1 MDLEPLFHID
11 LPPPVEATAAVP
23 DTIRPRSTKVSL
35 SPYYMM
41 PQKKV
46 ARLLGLTVST
56 LSKRWSEAS
65 HGRVWPFR
73 RVLIIDA
80 EIKKCMKC
88 GEDVDALQRRRKEML
103 APVKISTKVKPSTK
117 RLVKLK

>member
-11 LPPPVEATAAVP
+11 LPPPVEAATTIEP
-23 DTIRPRSTKVSL
+23 IRPKSTSVSL

-103 APVKISTKVKPSTK
+103 APVKISTKVNPPTK
-117 RLVKLK
+117 RFVKLK